1 MQRLISKYTKDQ
13 GRPRL
18 AMSGN
23 IKMGTNRH
31 LFAITI
37 QIEKGTL
44 RNIDQLLSSQRPV
57 M

>member
-1 MQRLISKYTKDQ
+1 MQRLISQYSKDQ

-23 IKMGTNRH
+23 VKSGAKRH

-37 QIEKGTL
+37 QIEKGML
-44 RNIDQLLSSQRPV
+44 SNIDQLLSSQWPAL
-57 M
+57 